1 MTSCSVGNFWIR
13 RSMAQATLAFRP
25 LVSVVTPFYNTAPY
39 LAQCIESVLA
49 QTYPHFE
56 YLLMDNC
63 STDGSG
69 EIAESYARR
78 DPRIRLIRCTQF
90 LSQLANYNR
99 ALTEI
104 CQASEYC
111 KIVQADDW
119 IFPECLQSMVL
130 AFQKSKTIG
139 LVSSYWVTGNDFGGA
154 GFPIQTPIL
163 SGKECVR
170 WYWRTGITP
179 FGSQTQVM
187 YRSCL
192 VRGQEAFYNV
202 SFPFADIQK
211 SIEILEHWDFGF
223 VYQVLSF
230 TRTENESILH
240 QVLLPMAAHPLA
252 QYVIAQR
259 YSAIFVGVNE
269 SASIIAKYKLQYY
282 RALARAALRL
292 RGRAFWRFHKV
303 GLKALGEHPKLD
315 WPYLALIIG
324 AELLWLASNPGMT
337 TVAALRRLKPK
348 TGSKRATA
356 GLGSLPADLVSPT
369 KASLKGVHDAQGQRE
384 LPPDA
389 PEHAIADAKAA
400 P

>member
-1 MTSCSVGNFWIR
+1 
-13 RSMAQATLAFRP
+13 MAQATLAIRP

-56 YLLMDNC
+56 YILMDNC

-130 AFQKSKTIG
+130 AFQKSETIG
-139 LVSSYWVTGNDFGGA
+139 LVSSYWVTGNDLGGA
-154 GFPIQTPIL
+154 GFPIQTPML

-170 WYWRTGITP
+170 WYLRTGITP

-192 VRGQEAFYNV
+192 VRRQETFYNI

-223 VYQVLSF
+223 VYQVLSC
-230 TRTENESILH
+230 TRTDNESILH
-240 QVLLPMAAHPLA
+240 QALLPMAAYPLA

-259 YSAIFVGVNE
+259 YGAIFLGVNE

-303 GLKALGEHPKLD
+303 GLKALGQHEKHD

-337 TVAALRRLKPK
+337 TVEALRRLKPK
-348 TGSKRATA
+348 IGSKRAA
-356 GLGSLPADLVSPT
+356 PSLGSLPADFVSPA
-369 KASLKGVHDAQGQRE
+369 KASLEGVHDARQQCE
-384 LPPDA
+384 LPHDA

>member
-1 MTSCSVGNFWIR
+1 
-13 RSMAQATLAFRP
+13 MAQASRP

-56 YLLMDNC
+56 YILMDNC

-130 AFQKSKTIG
+130 AFQKSETIG
-139 LVSSYWVTGNDFGGA
+139 LVSSYWMTGSDLGGA
-154 GFPIQTPIL
+154 GFPIQTPML

-170 WYWRTGITP
+170 WYFRMGMGITP

-192 VRGQEAFYNV
+192 VRGQEAFYNA
-202 SFPFADIQK
+202 SFPFADVQK
-211 SIEILEHWDFGF
+211 SIEILKNCDFGF

-230 TRTENESILH
+230 TRKDNELILH
-240 QVLLPMAAHPLA
+240 QVLLPMAAYPLA
-252 QYVIAQR
+252 QYVIARR
-259 YSAIFVGVNE
+259 YGPVFLELNE
-269 SASIIAKYKLQYY
+269 CASIIAKYKAQYY
-282 RALARAALRL
+282 RALARAA
-292 RGRAFWRFHKV
+292 
-303 GLKALGEHPKLD
+303 
-315 WPYLALIIG
+315 I
-324 AELLWLASNPGMT
+324 
-337 TVAALRRLKPK
+337 
-348 TGSKRATA
+348 
-356 GLGSLPADLVSPT
+356 
-369 KASLKGVHDAQGQRE
+369 
-384 LPPDA
+384 
-389 PEHAIADAKAA
+389 
-400 P
+400 

>member
-1 MTSCSVGNFWIR
+1 
-13 RSMAQATLAFRP
+13 MAQVSP

-49 QTYPHFE
+49 QTYPRFE
-56 YLLMDNC
+56 YILMDNC

-111 KIVQADDW
+111 KIVQADDY
-119 IFPECLQSMVL
+119 IFPECLRSMVL
-130 AFQKSKTIG
+130 AFQKSESIG
-139 LVSSYWVTGNDFGGA
+139 LVSSYWVTGNELGGA
-154 GFPIQTPIL
+154 GFPIQTPML

-170 WYWRTGITP
+170 WYFRNGMGITP

-192 VRGQEAFYNV
+192 VRGQEVFYNT
-202 SFPFADIQK
+202 SFPFADHQK
-211 SIEILEHWDFGF
+211 SIEILEHCDFGF
-223 VYQVLSF
+223 AYQVLSF
-230 TRTENESILH
+230 TRKDNESVLH

-259 YSAIFVGVNE
+259 YGPVFLGVNE
-269 SASIIAKYKLQYY
+269 SASVIAKYKLQYY

-303 GLKALGEHPKLD
+303 GLKALGEHAKHD
-315 WPYLALIIG
+315 WSYLALIIG
-324 AELLWLASNPGMT
+324 TELLWLASNPGMT
-337 TVAALRRLKPK
+337 TVEALRRLKPK
-348 TGSKRATA
+348 IDSKRSAPS
-356 GLGSLPADLVSPT
+356 LGSLPADLVSPA
-369 KASLKGVHDAQGQRE
+369 KASLEGVHDARQQYE
-384 LPPDA
+384 LPRDA
-389 PEHAIADAKAA
+389 PQHVIADAKAA